1 MRQLRVNVFAIGSST
16 YNAELLCYLTITQ
29 AQARLPINNNNLPLL
44 ARWQS
49 TTPVVPST
57 HCIDCLAGSSCACRE
72 VWSAAAML
80 PQAAVLTTQCVAYR

>member
-1 MRQLRVNVFAIGSST
+1 M
-16 YNAELLCYLTITQ
+16 CYLTIAQ

-57 HCIDCLAGSSCACRE
+57 HCID
-72 VWSAAAML
+72 
-80 PQAAVLTTQCVAYR
+80 